1 MNEDELIK
9 YLADPI
15 FKQIE
20 KMSNK
25 QELSQLPQIEFIM
38 EPGQEPIYIQ
48 GVQITEELIEK
59 LKTYLQ
65 DEIEMICAP
74 TILH

>member
-15 FKQIE
+15 LKQIE
-20 KMSNK
+20 KLSNK

-74 TILH
+74 KILH

>member
-15 FKQIE
+15 LKQIE
-20 KMSNK
+20 KLSNK

-65 DEIEMICAP
+65 DEIEMICAQ

>member
-1 MNEDELIK
+1 
-9 YLADPI
+9 
-15 FKQIE
+15 
-20 KMSNK
+20 
-25 QELSQLPQIEFIM
+25 M

>member
-15 FKQIE
+15 LKQIE
-20 KMSNK
+20 KLSNK

-65 DEIEMICAP
+65 DEIEIGRA
-74 TILH
+74 HV

>member
-15 FKQIE
+15 LKQIE
-20 KMSNK
+20 KLSNK

-65 DEIEMICAP
+65 D
-74 TILH
+74 

>member
-15 FKQIE
+15 LKQIE

-65 DEIEMICAP
+65 DEIDKMN
-74 TILH
+74 

>member
-15 FKQIE
+15 LKQIE

-25 QELSQLPQIEFIM
+25 QELSQLPQIE
-38 EPGQEPIYIQ
+38 
-48 GVQITEELIEK
+48 
-59 LKTYLQ
+59 
-65 DEIEMICAP
+65 
-74 TILH
+74 

>member
-15 FKQIE
+15 LKQIE
-20 KMSNK
+20 KLSNK

-65 DEIEMICAP
+65 DEIEIIAGYR
-74 TILH
+74 